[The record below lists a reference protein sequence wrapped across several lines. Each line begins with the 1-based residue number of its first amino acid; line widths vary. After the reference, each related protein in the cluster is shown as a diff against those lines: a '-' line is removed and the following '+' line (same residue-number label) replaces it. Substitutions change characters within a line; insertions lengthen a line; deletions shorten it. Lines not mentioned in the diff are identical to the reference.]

1 MKNRN
6 ISNGI
11 VVCLFITPSG
21 VRNFSHLVV
30 ILYTMT
36 DFSMNCQGK
45 ILQFNE
51 IGTFFLWQYTLP
63 DLST

>member
-1 MKNRN
+1 MFVFDYLSHHLEKE
-6 ISNGI
+6 
-11 VVCLFITPSG
+11 P
-21 VRNFSHLVV
+21 FSHLVV

-51 IGTFFLWQYTLP
+51 IGMFSF
-63 DLST
+63 